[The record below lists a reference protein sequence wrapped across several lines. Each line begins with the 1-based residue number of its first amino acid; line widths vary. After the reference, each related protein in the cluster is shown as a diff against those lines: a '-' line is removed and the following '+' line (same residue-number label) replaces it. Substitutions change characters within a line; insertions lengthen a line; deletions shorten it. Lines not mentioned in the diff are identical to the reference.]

1 MKTIS
6 FLTVLLFFLLS
17 GCGGPNRGEES
28 VNLAGIIF
36 IICAIV
42 ITIIL
47 RPFFSIM
54 EKSEDIKNKKIGQ
67 FLFVFS
73 IICIIVILFNLDKV
87 FVFIFKPLVNLF
99 N

>member
-1 MKTIS
+1 MKTI
-6 FLTVLLFFLLS
+6 FFKIFLLFFILS
-17 GCGGPNRGEES
+17 ACGGPNRGEES

-36 IICAIV
+36 VICAIV

-54 EKSEDIKNKKIGQ
+54 EKSEDIKNKKMGQ
-67 FLFVFS
+67 FLFAFS
-73 IICIIVILFNLDKV
+73 IICIIVILFNLDKI

-99 N
+99 R

>member
-1 MKTIS
+1 MNNK
-6 FLTVLLFFLLS
+6 VLLFFLLS
-17 GCGGPNRGEES
+17 SCGGLDRGEES

-36 IICAIV
+36 VICAIV
-42 ITIIL
+42 VTIIL

-54 EKSEDIKNKKIGQ
+54 EKSEDIKNKKISQ

-73 IICIIVILFNLDKV
+73 IICIIVILFNLDKI

>member
-1 MKTIS
+1 MKKTNKMNS
-6 FLTVLLFFLLS
+6 KVLLFLLLS
-17 GCGGPNRGEES
+17 SCANRGDES
-28 VNLAGIIF
+28 VGLTGIILV
-36 IICAIV
+36 ICLIV

-67 FLFVFS
+67 VLFAFS
-73 IICIIVILFNLDKV
+73 IICIIVILFNLDKI

-99 N
+99 R

>member
-1 MKTIS
+1 MNNK
-6 FLTVLLFFLLS
+6 VLLFLLLS
-17 GCGGPNRGEES
+17 SCANRGDES
-28 VNLAGIIF
+28 VGLTGILLVISLIF
-36 IICAIV
+36 

-54 EKSEDIKNKKIGQ
+54 EKSEDIKNKKVGQ

-73 IICIIVILFNLDKV
+73 IICIIVILFNLDKI
-87 FVFIFKPLVNLF
+87 FVFIFKPLVNLL